1 MKTYKRHTGLTDAE
15 VLASRNQHG
24 DNVLSRIKGI
34 SLWQLFISKF
44 RDPLIIIL
52 LVIGIL
58 SVGVSFYEYYVLH
71 EPVSVFF
78 EPIGI
83 YVAIMLAT
91 GLSFWFE
98 MRANQEFNILNY
110 ENDHE
115 QVKVLRNGTA
125 TLIDRCDVVV
135 GDIVLLQSGDEVPA
149 DAEIFESVGL
159 LVDESMLTGE
169 PPHSK
174 GADDEQT
181 DSKSTTYPV
190 NKLYRGTKVL
200 EGTCRAEVFAVGD
213 STENGKIMLSLSDVA
228 ASKEKKARAQQLQQA
243 NKISDEVKTPL
254 NEQLAKL
261 GGLITKISY
270 IIAAAV
276 FVVRMI
282 VYFHWHMPD
291 ASVLSS
297 PESMSHML
305 TYLFQSIMISVTL
318 VVVAVPEGLPMAVSL
333 SLANSMRKML
343 RTNNLVRKLHACET
357 MGATTVICTD
367 KTGTLTQNRMQVRET
382 MLEANADLIHEC
394 IAINSTAELEKSDS
408 GVGIV
413 GNPTEGALLAW
424 LDTKGI
430 DYADVRSR
438 AAMTDTVPFSTE
450 RKYMATMAAS
460 PASGRRLLYVKGAPE
475 IIINMCGDV
484 AKKADYTEK
493 LDQWQRRGMRT
504 LALAYMVVGADADKI
519 TDRLMAEKSFRM
531 LGIFGIEDPVRP
543 DVAESVRRCID
554 AGIDIKIVT
563 GDTKATAREIGRQI
577 GLQTEDENIVD
588 GSDFSQMTDGQLLGC
603 VERIKI
609 ISRARPM
616 DKRRLVAALQTRN
629 HVVAVTGDGTND
641 APALKQAHVG
651 ISMGSG
657 TKVAKDV
664 SDITILDNSFSS
676 IVHAVEWGRGLYKNI
691 QRFLLFQ
698 LTVNVSACLI
708 VLFGAFMG
716 TESPLTVTQLLW
728 VNLIMDTFAAFA
740 LSALPPDDNVMQVP
754 PRKRTAFI
762 LDNDMIANIL
772 GVGLFFFVLLVSLL
786 YIFQHADIHSLSDML
801 TLRMGEKNSVSPY
814 ELTLLFTIFVMTH
827 FWYIFNTRAYKSGGS
842 GLNLRGCEG
851 FIVIAAVIAIGQ
863 VVIVQVPVVNTFF
876 NVVPLKTA
884 DWAVITVLSSAVM
897 LAREVF
903 SLAKSKIQTR

>member
-1 MKTYKRHTGLTDAE
+1 MNTDKLHIGLSDAE
-15 VLASRNQHG
+15 VVESRSQHG
-24 DNVLSRIKGI
+24 DNILSRIKGI

-44 RDPLIIIL
+44 HDPLIIIL
-52 LVIGIL
+52 LIIGIL

-71 EPVSVFF
+71 ESVSVFF

-91 GLSFWFE
+91 GLAFWFE

-115 QVKVLRNGTA
+115 KVKVLRNGTA

-149 DAEIFESVGL
+149 DADIFESVGL

-174 GADDEQT
+174 GAGFEQA
-181 DSKSTTYPV
+181 DNKSTTYPI

-200 EGTCRAEVFAVGD
+200 EGNCRAEVFAVGD

-228 ASKEKKARAQQLQQA
+228 ASKEKKERAQLLQRA

-270 IIAAAV
+270 IIAVAV
-276 FVVRMI
+276 FVGRMI

-291 ASVLSS
+291 AAVLSS

-305 TYLFQSIMISVTL
+305 TYLFQSVMISVTL

-367 KTGTLTQNRMQVRET
+367 KTGTLTQNRMQVCET
-382 MLEANADLIHEC
+382 MLEADIELIHEC
-394 IAINSTAELEKSDS
+394 IAINSTAELDKSGS
-408 GVGIV
+408 TVSIV

-424 LDTKGI
+424 LDEKGI
-430 DYADVRSR
+430 DYTDMRSS
-438 AAMTDTVPFSTE
+438 ASVADTVPFSTE
-450 RKYMATMAAS
+450 RKYMATMAHS
-460 PASGRRLLYVKGAPE
+460 PVSGRKILYVKGAPE
-475 IIINMCGDV
+475 IVIGMCTDGT
-484 AKKADYTEK
+484 KKAEYATT
-493 LDQWQRRGMRT
+493 LDQWQHRGMRT
-504 LALAYMVVGADADKI
+504 LALAYMAVDDDADKI
-519 TDRLMAEKSFRM
+519 TDNMMAGKAFSM
-531 LGIFGIEDPVRP
+531 LGIFGIEDPVRH
-543 DVAESVRRCID
+543 DVAEAVRRCID

-577 GLQTEDENIVD
+577 GLLSDDGNIVD
-588 GSDFSQMTDGQLLGC
+588 GSDFSLMTDEQLLAC
-603 VERIKI
+603 VDKIKI

-708 VLFGAFMG
+708 VLSGAFMG

-740 LSALPPDDNVMQVP
+740 LSALPPDNNVMQVP
-754 PRKRTAFI
+754 PRKRSAFI

-772 GVGLFFFVLLVSLL
+772 GVGLFFFGLLLSLL

-801 TLRMGEKNSVSPY
+801 TLHLGEKNSVSPY

-827 FWYIFNTRAYKSGGS
+827 FWYIFNARAYKSGGS

-851 FIVIAAVIAIGQ
+851 FIVIAAVIVIGQ
-863 VVIVQVPVVNTFF
+863 IMIVQVPVVNTFF
-876 NVVPLKTA
+876 NVVPLKAA
-884 DWAVITVLSSAVM
+884 DWAAITVLSSAVM
-897 LAREVF
+897 LTRELF
-903 SLAKSKIQTR
+903 SIAKPKKQVR